1 MPMPKKKNDVSKGQ
15 LKMRGMMTKVDAAV
29 HKLLKKD
36 GQQSEMNGV
45 AEYIVSAVICLN
57 VALIIFESV
66 EAESNGGI
74 INIFR
79 WAFFAFF
86 LVEYILRIWIADIAD
101 GEKSHPIKSRLGYI
115 LSFRGLIILLALL
128 PTLLVGTVMDFRIFR
143 ALRLI
148 RITQLKILQRQ
159 TDILIKV
166 IKLKGRQLLASVLI
180 VFIFIIISGVII
192 CDLEYEAQPEVYD
205 NILKGVWWAVSAI
218 TTIGY
223 GDIHPISPIGKIFG
237 SLISVFGIFL
247 MAIPIGI
254 LTSGFFEVS
263 KKIESESEPQNE
275 KQI

>member
-1 MPMPKKKNDVSKGQ
+1 
-15 LKMRGMMTKVDAAV
+15 MTKVDAAV

-36 GQQSEMNGV
+36 GRQSEMNGV

-128 PTLLVGTVMDFRIFR
+128 PALLVGTVMDFRIFR

>member
-1 MPMPKKKNDVSKGQ
+1 MS
-15 LKMRGMMTKVDAAV
+15 GMMTKVNAAV

-57 VALIIFESV
+57 VAFIIFESV
-66 EAESNGGI
+66 EAESKYGGI
-74 INIFR
+74 INILR
-79 WAFFAFF
+79 WSFFAFF
-86 LVEYILRIWIADIAD
+86 LVEYILRIWIADIAA
-101 GEKSHPIKSRLGYI
+101 GEKSHPIRARAKYI

-148 RITQLKILQRQ
+148 RITQLKILRRQ

-180 VFIFIIISGVII
+180 VFIFIIISGVVI
-192 CDLEYEAQPEVYD
+192 CDLEYETQPDVYN
-205 NILKGVWWAVSAI
+205 NILKGIWWAVSAI

-223 GDIHPISPIGKIFG
+223 GDIHPVSPIGKIFG
-237 SLISVFGIFL
+237 SLISIFGIFL

-263 KKIESESEPQNE
+263 KKIDSEPE
-275 KQI
+275 L